1 MNVVHRSPVGDVVS
15 EDRKVQP
22 TRAELAILRVLW
34 CRGPSTV
41 RDVHE
46 SLGGNDRRTRYTT
59 TLKQMQ
65 VMVDK
70 RLVKRD
76 ESRRSHIYT
85 AGVQESDTQ
94 QSVVTDF
101 VDRVFEGSV
110 QKMLIHA
117 LESGKVT
124 DEEIL
129 EIKRLIRDWERR
141 K

>member
-1 MNVVHRSPVGDVVS
+1 
-15 EDRKVQP
+15 
-22 TRAELAILRVLW
+22 
-34 CRGPSTV
+34 
-41 RDVHE
+41 
-46 SLGGNDRRTRYTT
+46 
-59 TLKQMQ
+59 MQ
-65 VMVDK
+65 VMADK

-76 ESRRSHIYT
+76 ESRRSHIY
-85 AGVQESDTQ
+85 AAAVKESDTQ

-110 QKMLIHA
+110 QKMLIHV